1 MYLNHTTILILS
13 PQSWGTMH
21 VSKHHYAL
29 ELARKGNEV
38 YFLNPPSVPA
48 EKGQPPVRIRPT
60 SQEGLFLIDHR
71 LWFPYNIK
79 FHAIRFFHF
88 LMKFHLR
95 RVLKTIGKPIDIVWS
110 FDLGNLYPFQS
121 FSRARRIFHPVDE
134 PHSNTAIR
142 SAAGAEIIFSVTR
155 EILGKYRSFDVPA
168 FFINH
173 GLAKEFV
180 TNGNVQTKQAP
191 PYQVGFSGNLIR
203 NDIDRKVLLQ
213 IISQNRDIHFHFWGS
228 YQLNQSNISGANDP
242 ETVSF
247 IQQLK
252 DNPNV
257 TLHGPVASGQLAAA
271 IQQMDAFLI
280 CYDIR
285 KDQSKGTNYHKVM
298 EYLGTGK
305 VIVSNNIT
313 TYQDQPGLLEMA
325 KSRDN
330 NHELPDL
337 FKKVMSNLALYNS
350 VENQQARISFAH
362 NNQYSK
368 QVERIEEILVK
379 TFGPGK

>member
-1 MYLNHTTILILS
+1 MYLSHRTILILS

-38 YFLNPPSVPA
+38 YFLNPPTVPA
-48 EKGQPPVRIRPT
+48 EKNQPAVRIRP
-60 SQEGLFLIDHR
+60 SAQKGLFLIDHR

-79 FHAIRFFHF
+79 FHAIGIFHF
-88 LMKFHLR
+88 LMRFHLQK
-95 RVLKTIGKPIDIVWS
+95 VLQAIGKQVDLVWS

-121 FSRARRIFHPVDE
+121 FTHARRIFHPVDE
-134 PHSNTAIR
+134 PLNATAIR
-142 SAAGAEIIFSVTR
+142 SAKGAEIIFSVTR
-155 EILGKYRSFDVPA
+155 EILAKYQSLNVPA
-168 FFINH
+168 YFINH

-180 TNGNVQTKQAP
+180 KEGNIHSQPSP

-203 NDIDRKVLLQ
+203 NDLDRSVLLQ
-213 IISQNRDIHFHFWGS
+213 IISQNKEIHFHFWGS

-242 ETVSF
+242 ATVAF
-247 IQQLK
+247 IQQLT
-252 DNPNV
+252 NHPNV
-257 TLHGPVASGQLAAA
+257 TLHGPVASAQLAEA

-280 CYDIR
+280 CYDIE

-305 VIVSNNIT
+305 VIISNNIT
-313 TYQDQPGLLEMA
+313 TYHDQPGLIEMA
-325 KSRDN
+325 NSRDN
-330 NHELPDL
+330 NRELPDL
-337 FKKVMSNLALYNS
+337 FKKVMSNLVVYNS
-350 VENQQARISFAH
+350 VANQQRRIAFAH
-362 NNQYSK
+362 DNQYSK

-379 TFGPGK
+379 TFGS